1 MTDVILQN
9 DNFMLVMYEGTG
21 MYDTPYACLEVRSRG
36 KADEQAVRI
45 EMHANMP
52 KFDGTPV
59 QYKYHSDAYV
69 SYGLNN
75 RIPSRKDIEDLI
87 EVLQDAINFADR
99 VNAWLND
106 NTEWLAS

>member
-1 MTDVILQN
+1 M
-9 DNFMLVMYEGTG
+9 FKSEGIG
-21 MYDTPYACLEVRSRG
+21 VQDTPYTRLEVRSVG

-45 EMHANMP
+45 EMRANMP

-75 RIPSRKDIEDLI
+75 HIPSRKDIEDLI

-106 NTEWLAS
+106 NPEWLAS

>member
-1 MTDVILQN
+1 MTNVILQN

-21 MYDTPYACLEVRSRG
+21 MYDTPYARLEVRSRG
-36 KADEQAVRI
+36 KADEQAVSIGMRG
-45 EMHANMP
+45 NMP

-75 RIPSRKDIEDLI
+75 RTPSRKDIEDLI

-106 NTEWLAS
+106 NPEWLAS

>member
-1 MTDVILQN
+1 MTNVILQN

-21 MYDTPYACLEVRSRG
+21 IHDTSYTALKVCSRG

-45 EMHANMP
+45 EMCANTP

-75 RIPSRKDIEDLI
+75 CIPSRKDIEDLI

-106 NTEWLAS
+106 NPEWLAS

>member
-1 MTDVILQN
+1 METILQN
-9 DNFMLVMYEGTG
+9 DNFVLFKSEGISIQ
-21 MYDTPYACLEVRSRG
+21 DTPYTRLEVRSQG
-36 KADEQAVRI
+36 KAKEQVVRI
-45 EMHANMP
+45 EMSGNMP
-52 KFDGTPV
+52 KFEGTPV

-75 RIPSRKDIEDLI
+75 RTPSRKDIEDLI

-106 NTEWLAS
+106 NPEWLAS

>member
-1 MTDVILQN
+1 MKNVIMQN

-21 MYDTPYACLEVRSRG
+21 MYDTPYVRLEVRSRG

-45 EMHANMP
+45 EMRANMP

-59 QYKYHSDAYV
+59 QYRYYSDAYV
-69 SYGLNN
+69 LYGLNN
-75 RIPSRKDIEDLI
+75 SIPSRKDIEDLI

-99 VNAWLND
+99 VNTWLND
-106 NTEWLAS
+106 NPEWLAS

>member
-1 MTDVILQN
+1 MTNVILQN

-21 MYDTPYACLEVRSRG
+21 TQDTPYAALEVRSRG

-45 EMHANMP
+45 EMRANMP

-106 NTEWLAS
+106 NPEWLAS